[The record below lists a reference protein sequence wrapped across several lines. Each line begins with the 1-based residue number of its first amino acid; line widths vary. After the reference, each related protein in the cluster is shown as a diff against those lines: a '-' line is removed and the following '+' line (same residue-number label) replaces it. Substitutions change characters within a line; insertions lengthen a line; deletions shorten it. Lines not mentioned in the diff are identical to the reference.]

1 MNLRHEH
8 TRPLQVTHHPR
19 SDSRRRHS
27 FLLRRRNRVH
37 YIAPL
42 CLSRCR
48 LYCASPNV
56 NTEAMSP
63 MWDQAQ
69 YHDLAVKKSLVR
81 PCTPI
86 PTLSGSDNSSVK
98 GGVMRLHLI
107 NLMMWFRCKRG
118 IARWSRSH
126 AGLRLWRCRSF
137 SSDNG
142 RCSENYSRPITAAM
156 PVACID
162 RQRPPALS
170 VVHHSLGMLLVE

>member
-56 NTEAMSP
+56 KHGGDVTNVGSG
-63 MWDQAQ
+63 
-69 YHDLAVKKSLVR
+69 AVPRFSRKEKPLR